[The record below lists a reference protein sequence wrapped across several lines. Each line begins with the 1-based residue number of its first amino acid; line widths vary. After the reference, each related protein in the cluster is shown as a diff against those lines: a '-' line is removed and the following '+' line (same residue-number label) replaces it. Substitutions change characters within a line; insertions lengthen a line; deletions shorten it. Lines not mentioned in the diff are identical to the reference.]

1 MPEVVL
7 TAARLGFL
15 VLLWIFVF
23 AALGVI
29 RGDLFGTRRGRPV
42 PPQPRS
48 APPQQRPAKVRRG
61 KTAKVLVVTEGS
73 LTGTKISL
81 GDAPITIGRANDS
94 TLVIT
99 DDYASSKHAR
109 LSPRD
114 GHWLVE
120 DLGSTNGTYLDRAK
134 VAGPTAVP
142 LGAPI
147 RIGKTVLELRS

>member
-23 AALGVI
+23 IALGVI
-29 RGDLFGTRRGRPV
+29 RSDLFGTRKSRPI
-42 PPQPRS
+42 PPPPRVA
-48 APPQQRPAKVRRG
+48 APPQKPAKGRRG
-61 KTAKVLVVTEGS
+61 RSPKMLVVTEGS
-73 LTGTKISL
+73 LAGTKLGL
-81 GDAPITIGRANDS
+81 GDYPITIGRANDS

-109 LSPRD
+109 LIPRD
-114 GHWLVE
+114 GQWLVE

-134 VAGPTAVP
+134 VAGPTPVP
-142 LGAPI
+142 VGAPI